1 MAPCPMQGC
10 RALGPA
16 PLPVTAAAN
25 VCLPPPDLLQVE
37 VTKAYLAKQVDEITL
52 QQADVVLILQQEDG
66 KYVAGT
72 GLGGRAWGRQEG
84 PGRPV
89 LSESGGPR
97 RDPEHAGMGSCLQPP
112 PEAVTACARGGPAA
126 KALLG
131 TLPQGYGQM
140 SLRIQSG
147 FLVTLSPKG
156 EEGGPCSVEA
166 KHLMGDQESM

>member
-97 RDPEHAGMGSCLQPP
+97 RDPEQAGMGSCLQPP
-112 PEAVTACARGGPAA
+112 PRSCHCLCSRWARCQGP
-126 KALLG
+126 LG
-131 TLPQGYGQM
+131 HPP
-140 SLRIQSG
+140 SRIWPN
-147 FLVTLSPKG
+147 VPEDPKWVLG
-156 EEGGPCSVEA
+156 HS
-166 KHLMGDQESM
+166 ES